1 MLIDRLDKRLAAVE
15 QALAAVM
22 LGAIFVVITIGVVAR
37 YVVNMSIPWV
47 EEVSRFLFIWIGYL
61 ASCYAFSQSRHMVLE
76 VVYETLP
83 PRLQQGIDIAFSLIL
98 QLVFL
103 AMIPVALSAADR
115 YVPSNYLRVPE
126 GLVYLIIPLSFLLFS
141 FHNLV
146 ILVGQLRALKPS
158 SGSDGRS
165 NGPPEQEHRRQDGMT

>member
-1 MLIDRLDKRLAAVE
+1 MLIDRLDTRLASVE

-83 PRLQQGIDIAFSLIL
+83 RRFQQGIDIAFSLIL
-98 QLVFL
+98 QVVFL

-126 GLVYLIIPLSFLLFS
+126 GMVYLIIPLSFALFS
-141 FHNLV
+141 FHNFV
-146 ILVGQLRALKPS
+146 IMLGQFMSLRAPE
-158 SGSDGRS
+158 SDGSS
-165 NGPPEQEHRRQDGMT
+165 NGSPEAESLRQEGRL

>member
-1 MLIDRLDKRLAAVE
+1 MLIDRLDTRLASVE

-76 VVYETLP
+76 VVYEKLP
-83 PRLQQGIDIAFSLIL
+83 LRFQQGIDIAFSLIL
-98 QLVFL
+98 QVVFL

-126 GLVYLIIPLSFLLFS
+126 GMIYLIIPLSFLLFS

-146 ILVGQLRALKPS
+146 ILVGQLKALKSS
-158 SGSDGRS
+158 SGSDSGS
-165 NGPPEQEHRRQDGMT
+165 SDSPEEDRYRQEGAT